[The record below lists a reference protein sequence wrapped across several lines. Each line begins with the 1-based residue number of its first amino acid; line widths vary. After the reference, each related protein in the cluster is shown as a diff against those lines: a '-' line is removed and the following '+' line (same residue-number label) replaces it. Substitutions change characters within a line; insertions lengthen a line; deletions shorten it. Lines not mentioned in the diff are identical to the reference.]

1 MLTIQL
7 SLWIQTLNVSV
18 AEVDLIP
25 IFVSFSIFVFVLF
38 RLSPARCETLRD
50 FLYLHKFN

>member
-1 MLTIQL
+1 MLIVRPN
-7 SLWIQTLNVSV
+7 LWIQTLSVSV